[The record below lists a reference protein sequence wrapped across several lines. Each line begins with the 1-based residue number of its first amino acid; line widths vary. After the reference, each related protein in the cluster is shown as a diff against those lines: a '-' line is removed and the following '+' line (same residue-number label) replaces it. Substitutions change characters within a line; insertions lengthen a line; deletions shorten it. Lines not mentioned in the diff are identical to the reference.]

1 MAAGRGSGVNRLE
14 KRDNRGWDRMSL
26 LTSMDRRG
34 AESGVAH
41 ALQVT
46 PDNFVRAETDMQF
59 MTVVKRGGFG
69 RLTHE
74 RDFPPA
80 GRQASPWADGD
91 VLRSRG
97 VFDLEL
103 GPVVV
108 SIPPVEER
116 FVSIEA
122 LDEDHYTVAMFYGAG
137 TYTFSFDNV
146 STRYLLL
153 VVRISVNPSDR
164 ADLGR
169 VHELQESIVVSR
181 PGGGRFVIPNW
192 DPVSQ
197 AKVRVALQLLGN
209 TVASDERTFGARGE
223 VDPVRHLIGTA
234 TQWDR
239 CPPRDIAYLHAV
251 PRLNDG
257 RIAHRLC
264 IGHVPVDGF
273 WSLSVYDA
281 NGHFF
286 TEDHGSRT
294 VNSLSAVRGA
304 DNSVIVQFGGNPE
317 TSPNCLAVTKGWCYL
332 VRLYQPRA
340 EILGGK
346 WRFPD
351 AQAMFGPASSGH
363 W

>member
-1 MAAGRGSGVNRLE
+1 
-14 KRDNRGWDRMSL
+14 MSL
-26 LTSMDRRG
+26 LTSIERRG
-34 AESGVAH
+34 AESGVSH

-74 RDFPPA
+74 REFPPA
-80 GRQASPWADGD
+80 GRQVAPWADGD

-108 SIPPVEER
+108 TIPPADER

-153 VVRISVNPSDR
+153 VVRVSVNPADR
-164 ADLGR
+164 ADLAR
-169 VHELQESIVVSR
+169 VHQLQEGVAISR
-181 PGGGRFVIPNW
+181 QGGGRFVIPNW

-209 TVASDERTFGARGE
+209 TVAGDERTFGARGE

-239 CPPRDIAYLHAV
+239 CPPRDIAYLHTI

-257 RIAHRLC
+257 RTVHRLA

-273 WSLSVYDA
+273 WSLSVYDS

-286 TEDHGSRT
+286 NEDHGSRT
-294 VNSLSAVRGA
+294 VNSLSAVRGH
-304 DNSVIVQFGGNPE
+304 DNMVVIQFGGNAQAV
-317 TSPNCLAVTKGWCYL
+317 PNYLAITRGWCLL
-332 VRLYQPRA
+332 VRMYRPRA

-346 WRFPD
+346 WKFPEVQ
-351 AQAMFGPASSGH
+351 AQFGGAAGN

>member
-1 MAAGRGSGVNRLE
+1 
-14 KRDNRGWDRMSL
+14 MSL
-26 LTSMDRRG
+26 LMSMERRG

-74 RDFPPA
+74 RDFPPS
-80 GRQASPWADGD
+80 GRQATPWADGD

-108 SIPPVEER
+108 TMPQAGER

-122 LDEDHYTVAMFYGAG
+122 LDEDHYTVAMFYGPG
-137 TYTFSFDNV
+137 TFTFSFENV
-146 STRYLLL
+146 STRYLML
-153 VVRISVNPSDR
+153 VVRISVDPSDR
-164 ADLGR
+164 GDLGR
-169 VHELQESIVVSR
+169 VHELQEGILVTR
-181 PGGGRFVIPNW
+181 QGGGRFVIPNW

-197 AKVRVALQLLGN
+197 AKVRVALQLLAN

-251 PRLNDG
+251 PRQNDG
-257 RIAHRLC
+257 RTVHRLVV
-264 IGHVPVDGF
+264 GYVPVDGF
-273 WSLSVYDA
+273 WSVSVYDS
-281 NGHFF
+281 NGHFL
-286 TEDHGSRT
+286 TEGNGGRT
-294 VNSLSAVRGA
+294 LNSLTAVRSA
-304 DNSVIVQFGGNPE
+304 DDSVVVHFGGNDQDVA
-317 TSPNCLAVTKGWCYL
+317 NCLAITKGWCYV
-332 VRLYQPRA
+332 VRLYRPRA
-340 EILGGK
+340 EVLGGK
-346 WRFPD
+346 WKFPD
-351 AQAMFGPASSGH
+351 VQAVFASATAGSR
-363 W
+363 